1 MKVIGFAN
9 KFYTLWEVTESTTPS
24 EINGMSVNT
33 IHYEYIKNISFD
45 LETAINKYPNAT
57 IDETLK
63 GKTVSF
69 NNEKTIWTT
78 VDTYRFGKYLG
89 KKIEDVNDI
98 NYLSWY
104 ITQITDASH
113 IEYCENILVSNGY
126 NVIHSNDE
134 YILVE
139 SPEEHKANIERKAK
153 AMAFLDKLKS
163 GNPLVVSFDRNLDIF
178 GYGCHDE
185 VFYKFHDFTIREY
198 NGFEYALPV
207 LNGKAKRI
215 KGKNIEISEYEYKY
229 DESVSRVYVLVNKFN
244 IIK

>member
-24 EINGMSVNT
+24 EINGMSVST

-69 NNEKTIWTT
+69 NYEKTIWTT

-98 NYLSWY
+98 NYLSW
-104 ITQITDASH
+104 
-113 IEYCENILVSNGY
+113 
-126 NVIHSNDE
+126 
-134 YILVE
+134 
-139 SPEEHKANIERKAK
+139 
-153 AMAFLDKLKS
+153 
-163 GNPLVVSFDRNLDIF
+163 
-178 GYGCHDE
+178 
-185 VFYKFHDFTIREY
+185 
-198 NGFEYALPV
+198 
-207 LNGKAKRI
+207 
-215 KGKNIEISEYEYKY
+215 
-229 DESVSRVYVLVNKFN
+229 
-244 IIK
+244 